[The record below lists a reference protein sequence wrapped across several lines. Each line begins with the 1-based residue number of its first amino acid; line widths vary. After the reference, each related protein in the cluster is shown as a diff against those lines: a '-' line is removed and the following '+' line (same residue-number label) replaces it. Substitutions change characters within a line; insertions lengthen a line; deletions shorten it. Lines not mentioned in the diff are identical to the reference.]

1 MKHTLNLFG
10 KSVELDEKQMEELQK
25 LLGIEPVRLSEVA
38 DGEAF
43 TVAGRE
49 FIALEN
55 RGGETVALLK
65 GFCKTSTEFGKNNC
79 YEGSYVDDVCN
90 DFLTEISESIGSENI
105 HEFELDLTSDDG
117 LKDYGV
123 IKRRAALLTTEMYR
137 RYVDILDKHMPED
150 WWWLATPHSTAKHG
164 NDSWIKCVSPSGLIY
179 GRNCCNRGCGV
190 RPFCIFDSSIFV
202 SI

>member
-1 MKHTLNLFG
+1 
-10 KSVELDEKQMEELQK
+10 
-25 LLGIEPVRLSEVA
+25 
-38 DGEAF
+38 
-43 TVAGRE
+43 
-49 FIALEN
+49 
-55 RGGETVALLK
+55 VALLK

-90 DFLTEISESIGSENI
+90 DILTEISESIGSENI

-164 NDSWIKCVSPSGLIY
+164 NDSWIKCVSPSGYVSSNSYDY
-179 GRNCCNRGCGV
+179 GICGV